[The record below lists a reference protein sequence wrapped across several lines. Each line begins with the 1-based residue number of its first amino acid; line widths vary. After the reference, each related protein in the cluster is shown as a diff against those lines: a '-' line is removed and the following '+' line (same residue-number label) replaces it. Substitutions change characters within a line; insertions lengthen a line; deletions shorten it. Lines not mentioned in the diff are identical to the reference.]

1 MSEPHPGRAMP
12 RHTADGQPAR
22 MATNVEIRVR
32 GPVPADRAERLGLR
46 ASVAPAH
53 TVLRGTVADLPA
65 LHGAL
70 ERIRAGGLEIVDV
83 RRLPPRGCP

>member
-12 RHTADGQPAR
+12 PHSAAPHSAP
-22 MATNVEIRVR
+22 MAANVEIRVR
-32 GPVPADRAERLGLR
+32 GPVPVDGAERLGLH

-70 ERIRAGGLEIVDV
+70 ERIRAGGLEIVNV
-83 RRLPPRGCP
+83 RPLPPRRRP